1 MGASRFVSKTKPKI
15 VIVGFGE
22 AGVLT
27 AAHLPKTYEVVA
39 ISTKPVLL
47 SGQELGMRVTRPE
60 RWKEDFLTDFTR
72 FKGLDGVRI
81 LNAKAN
87 AVDTAKQEIA
97 LTLVDGATRT
107 ESYDV
112 LVIATGISNGF
123 WRDDDFRDKAGIE
136 ARLDDDAKRMAD
148 AKVIAAVGGGPCGA
162 GAAANLAAAYPDKE
176 IHFFFSGDV
185 PLPGY
190 PDVARADVLNILKE
204 RKVHLHPNHRAIAPE
219 PTRRRKIDSGAIEFI
234 GGKAPFTAD
243 AIIWAT
249 GAANPNTGFLP
260 KDFLDDDGYVKVDP
274 LLRVPGAPNVF
285 AIGDVAAT
293 DPHRSSARNWAYNI
307 VVGNIAALL
316 AGKPETMKPYKAPA
330 VRWGSIIGPQAGE
343 LKVYQPDGKIVK
355 FSPWFVRVLLFPIAV
370 RKMIYD
376 GVRRAR

>member
-1 MGASRFVSKTKPKI
+1 MGARRFVPKSKPKI

-27 AAHLPKTYEVVA
+27 AAHLPKTCEIVA
-39 ISTKPVLL
+39 ITTKPMLV

-60 RWKEDFLTDFTR
+60 RWKEDFLTDFKR
-72 FKGLDGVRI
+72 FKALDGVRI
-81 LNAKAN
+81 LNARAIG
-87 AVDTAKQEIA
+87 VDPAHNSI
-97 LTLVDGATRT
+97 TLETPDGARRS

-112 LVIATGISNGF
+112 LVIAAGITNGF
-123 WRDDDFRDKAGIE
+123 WRDDEFRDAAEIE
-136 ARLDDDAKRMAD
+136 RRLKDDAARMAA

-176 IHFFFSGDV
+176 IHLFHAGDL

-190 PDVARADVLNILKE
+190 PDAARADVVNILKE

-219 PTRRRKIDSGAIEFI
+219 PSRRRTIDSGKIEFI
-234 GGKAPFTAD
+234 SGQPAFSAD
-243 AIIWAT
+243 AILWAT
-249 GAANPNTGFLP
+249 GAAKPNTGFLP
-260 KDFLDDDGYVKVDP
+260 HDFLDDDGYVKVEP
-274 LLRVPGAPNVF
+274 TLRVPGQSNIF

-293 DPHRSSARNWAYNI
+293 DPHRSSARNWAYRTL
-307 VVGNIAALL
+307 VGNIGALL
-316 AGKPETMKPYKAPA
+316 GGKPNAMKPFTAPP
-330 VRWGSIIGPQAGE
+330 VRWGSIIGPQKGE

-370 RKMIYD
+370 RKMIYG
-376 GVRRAR
+376 GVRRG